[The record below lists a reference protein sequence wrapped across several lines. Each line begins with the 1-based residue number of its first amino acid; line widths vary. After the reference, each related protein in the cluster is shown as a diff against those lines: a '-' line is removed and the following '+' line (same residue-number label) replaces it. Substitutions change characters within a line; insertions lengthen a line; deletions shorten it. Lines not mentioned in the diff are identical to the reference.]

1 MTQGP
6 LGIKADGVGKRHG
19 RQWILRNIDLELN
32 PGSVFAILGSNGSG
46 KSSLLRIMCGFDRAS
61 EGQVTCQRDGSTIP
75 PMDLPMAIA
84 YGAPDQDLIPQLDV
98 AEHIALHHRLR
109 RPMPSL
115 DAAATLALARLEDK
129 GTTRVGD
136 LSSGMRQRLALALA
150 FSTDC
155 SALFLDEP
163 TSHLDE
169 AGIAWYGELVRT
181 HRAGRTL
188 VVASNHNPA
197 EYPDIQGTLELR
209 MS

>member
-1 MTQGP
+1 
-6 LGIKADGVGKRHG
+6 
-19 RQWILRNIDLELN
+19 
-32 PGSVFAILGSNGSG
+32 
-46 KSSLLRIMCGFDRAS
+46 
-61 EGQVTCQRDGSTIP
+61 
-75 PMDLPMAIA
+75 
-84 YGAPDQDLIPQLDV
+84 
-98 AEHIALHHRLR
+98 
-109 RPMPSL
+109 MPSL

>member
-1 MTQGP
+1 MAQGP

-46 KSSLLRIMCGFDRAS
+46 KSSLLRILCGFDRAS
-61 EGQVTCQRDGSTIP
+61 EGQVTCQQDGATIP

-98 AEHIALHHRLR
+98 AEHITLHHRLR

-115 DAAATLALARLEDK
+115 DVAATLALARLEDK

-169 AGIAWYGELVRT
+169 AGIAWYGALVRT